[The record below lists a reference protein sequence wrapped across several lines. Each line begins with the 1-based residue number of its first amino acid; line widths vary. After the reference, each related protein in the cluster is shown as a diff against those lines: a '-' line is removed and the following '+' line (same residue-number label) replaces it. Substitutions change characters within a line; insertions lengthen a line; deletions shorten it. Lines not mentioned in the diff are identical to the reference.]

1 MLAEETKITT
11 GLARIEK
18 KNQTLTPG
26 SILHPTRVNDSFQNF
41 AAALGMQTSNLMAQS
56 TYGFNPITRIRTLLE
71 WIHRGSWIGGVAI
84 DIVADD
90 MTKAGVD
97 FKGEI
102 EPDDIEKIN
111 EEAVNLGVWN
121 SVNDTIKWSRLYGGA
136 LGVLLVEGQNLATP
150 FRVETVG
157 RGQFRGILAM
167 DRWQVE
173 PSLENL
179 VQDWG
184 PHFGLPMYYRVTQ
197 DAPALFGQRIHYTR
211 CMRLEGIRLP
221 YWQRVMENL
230 WGISVLER
238 LYDRMVAFDSATTG
252 MAQLAYKAYLR
263 TIKIKGL
270 RNIVAASG
278 SLNYRGLIKQV
289 EFMRLT
295 QTNEGITMLD
305 GDDEFEGLQN
315 TTFTGIGDVVMHL
328 GEQLAGATGIPLTRL
343 FGQAPA
349 GLNATG
355 ESDMQIYE
363 GGIHQQQE
371 RHVRAP
377 MTMAYRCIAQ
387 SIGVKLPKGF
397 GLKFKP
403 LRQLTPETKASVAKD
418 NIEAIT
424 ALASGGYISD
434 KTTLK
439 EVKQQS
445 SVTDVGTNIT
455 NEDIEKASDVPVPP
469 AELAMDPDGDEE
481 GAAPKPP
488 KKPATGD
495 SLEKLSQ
502 QEAGY
507 VDKSTKAT
515 HCGICRRFQKPNGC
529 RLVEG
534 VIKAEGGCLFYL
546 KPAQ

>member
-1 MLAEETKITT
+1 MTERRSTPRSVKSIARKMLAEETKITT

-211 CMRLEGIRLP
+211 CMRLR
-221 YWQRVMENL
+221 
-230 WGISVLER
+230 
-238 LYDRMVAFDSATTG
+238 ASACRTG
-252 MAQLAYKAYLR
+252 
-263 TIKIKGL
+263 
-270 RNIVAASG
+270 S
-278 SLNYRGLIKQV
+278 
-289 EFMRLT
+289 E
-295 QTNEGITMLD
+295 
-305 GDDEFEGLQN
+305 
-315 TTFTGIGDVVMHL
+315 
-328 GEQLAGATGIPLTRL
+328 
-343 FGQAPA
+343 
-349 GLNATG
+349 
-355 ESDMQIYE
+355 
-363 GGIHQQQE
+363 
-371 RHVRAP
+371 
-377 MTMAYRCIAQ
+377 
-387 SIGVKLPKGF
+387 
-397 GLKFKP
+397 
-403 LRQLTPETKASVAKD
+403 
-418 NIEAIT
+418 
-424 ALASGGYISD
+424 
-434 KTTLK
+434 
-439 EVKQQS
+439 
-445 SVTDVGTNIT
+445 
-455 NEDIEKASDVPVPP
+455 
-469 AELAMDPDGDEE
+469 
-481 GAAPKPP
+481 
-488 KKPATGD
+488 
-495 SLEKLSQ
+495 
-502 QEAGY
+502 
-507 VDKSTKAT
+507 
-515 HCGICRRFQKPNGC
+515 
-529 RLVEG
+529 
-534 VIKAEGGCLFYL
+534 
-546 KPAQ
+546 